1 MYAVEFRAKVK
12 NGTIEIPSQY
22 RDKLKKVVRVI
33 VLAEME
39 ESTNNLID
47 QLLETPFRIKGFEP
61 LSRNEIYLQGDM
73 NHAQYSM
80 GYRS

>member
-22 RDKLKKVVRVI
+22 RDKLKEVVRVI

-39 ESTNNLID
+39 EKTNNLID
-47 QLLETPFRIKGFEP
+47 QLLETPFQLKGFEP
-61 LSRNEIYLQGDM
+61 LSRDEIY
-73 NHAQYSM
+73 AWA
-80 GYRS
+80 